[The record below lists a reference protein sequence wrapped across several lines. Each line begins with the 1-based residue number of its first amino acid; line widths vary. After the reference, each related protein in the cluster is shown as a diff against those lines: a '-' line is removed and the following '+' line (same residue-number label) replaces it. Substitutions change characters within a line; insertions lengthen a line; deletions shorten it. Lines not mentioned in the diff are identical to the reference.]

1 MYLNV
6 FWKLDILILS
16 KHLGVIKAALEW
28 PWILSFG
35 VTGGICYYREYSFYF
50 LIFYIYLKK
59 LLPIKKTNSFDIL
72 I

>member
-6 FWKLDILILS
+6 FCKLDVLILS
-16 KHLGVIKAALEW
+16 KHFVIKAALEW
-28 PWILSFG
+28 PWVLSFG
-35 VTGGICYYREYSFYF
+35 GTGVICYYREYSFYF
-50 LIFYIYLKK
+50 LVFYIYLKK